1 MLDSDWERI
10 AELMEQYIDL
20 PLGMVDASVGAL
32 AERRELEI
40 IATLDERPFRVVR
53 PRHTTLRA
61 SCGRTRQRL
70 RTTGESG
77 VGNGV
82 QLNLSHGQG
91 FPLP

>member
-40 IATLDERPFRVVR
+40 IATLDERQFRVVR

-61 SCGRTRQRL
+61 SCGRTRQRA
-70 RTTGESG
+70 RTTGESPRSLRHFAALL
-77 VGNGV
+77 VE
-82 QLNLSHGQG
+82 
-91 FPLP
+91 